1 MVKIAWGFA
10 LALMLIAAGA
20 VAGPSESPAEQKE
33 ASKAVTDVPGKH
45 FQKARQ
51 DFLKKDAK
59 DAADEIRKGGAFLK
73 KESERAAGEAKE
85 TLTASADETEKL
97 AEEVEKGTVT
107 SVKKLDESFARAD
120 HALARYHYA
129 NASESWARR
138 ETAKAG
144 HEIKE
149 ATAYLERGLG
159 WTGQKIESG
168 TRTAIRD
175 GRLVAG
181 KLIEGTGWVP
191 EEVGKG
197 FEAVGREVE
206 EFGKRVAVAK
216 R

>member
-1 MVKIAWGFA
+1 MIYVVEVPPQGEPRAWFA
-10 LALMLIAAGA
+10 FDDDDLLRK
-20 VAGPSESPAEQKE
+20 VAGG
-33 ASKAVTDVPGKH
+33 D
-45 FQKARQ
+45 
-51 DFLKKDAK
+51 
-59 DAADEIRKGGAFLK
+59 
-73 KESERAAGEAKE
+73 
-85 TLTASADETEKL
+85 
-97 AEEVEKGTVT
+97 
-107 SVKKLDESFARAD
+107 
-120 HALARYHYA
+120 
-129 NASESWARR
+129 
-138 ETAKAG
+138 AKAG

-206 EFGKRVAVAK
+206 KFGKRVAVAK